1 MNNQIEEI
9 SQWQT
14 SRNLHKTGYDLDGA
28 NYRYL
33 EELFEMNGIDGE
45 VGKKLAKIYAGYIR
59 SERQALGVE
68 PTVHQIIDAVNDMS
82 VFANGDNL
90 KLGYDP
96 VKTMAETL
104 KEINSRKGSYNEV
117 TKKWEK
123 EITGNEYSADYSG
136 CKA

>member
-1 MNNQIEEI
+1 MNQIEQI
-9 SQWQT
+9 AQWQVE
-14 SRNLHKTGYDLDGA
+14 RNLHQTGFDLDGA

-33 EELFEMNGIDGE
+33 EEIFEMNGVDGDI
-45 VGKKLAKIYAGYIR
+45 GKKLAKVYAGYIR
-59 SERQALGVE
+59 AERKALNAI
-68 PTVHQIIDAVNDMS
+68 PTEHQIIDAVNDIS

-104 KEINSRKGSYNEV
+104 KEINSRQGSYNTE

-123 EITGNEYSADYSG
+123 VVTGNEYKADYSR
-136 CKA
+136 CYKA

>member
-1 MNNQIEEI
+1 
-9 SQWQT
+9 
-14 SRNLHKTGYDLDGA
+14 
-28 NYRYL
+28 
-33 EELFEMNGIDGE
+33 MNGIDGQL
-45 VGKKLAKIYAGYIR
+45 GKKLAKVYAGYIR

-68 PTVHQIIDAVNDMS
+68 PTEAQIIDAVNDMS

-104 KEINSRKGSYNEV
+104 KEINSRKGSYNTE

-123 EITGNEYSADYSG
+123 EITGNEYTADYSG